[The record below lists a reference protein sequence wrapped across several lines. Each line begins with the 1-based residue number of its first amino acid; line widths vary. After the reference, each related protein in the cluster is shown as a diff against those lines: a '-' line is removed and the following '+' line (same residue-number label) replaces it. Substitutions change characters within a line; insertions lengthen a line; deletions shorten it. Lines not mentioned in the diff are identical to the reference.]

1 MSADYSHSCPS
12 IGARRLPDD
21 QVNRYVPASIDLSA
35 APALSSKL
43 QFLYM
48 RAVIQRVSQ
57 ASVSVDGAVTG
68 AIGKGILVLLGVTKG
83 DDATAGEAL
92 LDKIV
97 NLRIFPD
104 GAGKMN
110 LSVLDTHGGLLV
122 VSQFTLYG
130 DCRKGRR
137 PSFDM
142 AAPAEE
148 AKRLYEQ
155 FVEMARARG
164 LPTET
169 GVFQAHMD
177 VSLVNDG
184 PVTFL
189 IETGNGAG
197 SK

>member
-1 MSADYSHSCPS
+1 
-12 IGARRLPDD
+12 
-21 QVNRYVPASIDLSA
+21 
-35 APALSSKL
+35 
-43 QFLYM
+43 M